1 MEKNTK
7 STGQEIPPQKKKFQ
21 IKHPE
26 KTAPGPGGS
35 QESERM
41 EYHEEPAH
49 KRSRKYDHHS
59 EKKLE
64 D

>member
-1 MEKNTK
+1 MEKKIK
-7 STGQEIPPQKKKFQ
+7 STEQQIPPQKEKQLKR
-21 IKHPE
+21 PE

-41 EYHEEPAH
+41 EYHEEPAQ
-49 KRSRKYDHHS
+49 KRGRKYDHHS